1 MDVQRNPHT
10 FHRDIDLGGNFM
22 LDEQGLQDR
31 IATSYYRMD
40 GNGDYAALAD
50 DAKQDVGINDFG
62 LSVRFKPDNVTTARQ
77 VLQNKESG
85 GIGYGLEIRED
96 DLWIRLDDGTV
107 DVTAKIATAV
117 ISNDVWFHY
126 LVRFDRSGNATAYVN
141 GVKVGTV
148 DISTAGLT
156 LSNAGAYRVGT
167 ESGGTTLEFT
177 GQISHNRFFNYLPSE
192 VDAKSYSQGG
202 AVDYSDIGATNTEL
216 MPNQVDRDFS
226 GASAWT
232 NVDIDAYDETTDLTI
247 TANAANQYAEIAV
260 ASAPMTQGK
269 RYRWYYD
276 AANIVSTWVIKDF
289 TGVQTFGTI
298 SANATQGFI
307 EFIVDSGITGGF
319 RIVSGSATSSIDF
332 DNFSLFDAGVV
343 SDYRPVSITAG
354 TWYDLSGN
362 DLDLTIT
369 NAIAVGVSET
379 IITAE
384 EIVFTGGTGDNKIS
398 IPDNLADAL
407 SVVEAANKYQTFVT
421 TNGSESVDFLK
432 QVNFAMPTLTSGGTG
447 DYGAKL
453 TQILNDSGAAGGSDL
468 YTGFLMD
475 ITETD
480 VTGWDSVLLIDLQVG
495 SSTLFS
501 VTDGGIVFV
510 GNETINTNMTT
521 GITINQGGADNEIF
535 VGKSSDV
542 GHPFTAV
549 IELDSY
555 IGIEKWAGDNGG
567 VVFRGFSDADKPAMG
582 IFGYVGNASPT
593 MAPIVLRGHKTDGAT
608 GAAALADAEILLDI
622 HNSTTPKIRILGDG
636 TLEFQQASSITSGG
650 NNLIKVVGG
659 TAGVRLNDGIGIDS
673 TPAPTAAGI
682 VMSRSVSSGAAL
694 YSGISYTETVTVA
707 STQSYN
713 ALLIDPVGVVAFNTG
728 THVLFTGI
736 NIGNFTVT
744 ESTDSTI
751 TSLVGLYIEDA
762 PQYSGAGGDI
772 TNLLAM
778 WVVAGVSRFGG
789 TVDIQNELTLGNDAA
804 NISGKINFIASDGDA
819 ADIAINTSDQLT
831 FNNAVGGYLF
841 DATIEMSGTA
851 NSPKILSASGSAATP
866 NIIPDK
872 ADPDTGLFTLSAD
885 RLGLAVGGFQMLL
898 IRESTNNDNLAAFIF
913 DAPDLV
919 SVTSANGSTWRLLQ
933 TQAVNV
939 DWDGGVTITALHG
952 QSAYFDIITNTA
964 DQATTASIASTVYIA
979 GAPVDGSNV
988 TITTMAA
995 LYVNAGVSIF
1005 NDVIHMLEI
1014 TTPTSI
1020 DSYGAIYPKADNE
1033 LYFKDGA
1040 GVEHVILKGA
1050 AATRDLFFQP
1060 IEAPTGVVGDWE
1072 VHEINASQEVHF
1084 IFHIPANFTT
1094 LVSANIVMIPDATET
1109 IQWDANISVAA
1120 NGEGSAADARSV
1132 ADDTLAVTSGNVTEV
1147 DISDEL
1153 TGLAAEDYVAVNFQA
1168 DTANLRII
1176 GIEIEYE

>member
-1 MDVQRNPHT
+1 MEVHRNPHT
-10 FHRDIDLGGNFM
+10 FHKDLDIGGNII

-62 LSVRFKPDNVTTARQ
+62 LSVRFKPDNVATARQ

-85 GIGYGLEIRED
+85 GIGHGLEIRED

-117 ISNDVWFHY
+117 FSNDVWFHA
-126 LVRFDRSGNATAYVN
+126 LSRFDRDGNATAYIN

-148 DISTAGLT
+148 DISTASLT

-177 GQISHNRFFNYLPSE
+177 GQISHNRIFNYLISE
-192 VDAKSYSQGG
+192 TDAKSYSQGG
-202 AVDYSDIGATNTEL
+202 AVDYSDIGPANTEL

-232 NVDIDAYDETTDLTI
+232 NVDINAYDETGDLTI
-247 TANAANQYAEIAV
+247 TATAADQYAEIAV

-276 AANIVSTWVIKDF
+276 AANIISTWVIKDF

-319 RIVSGSATSSIDF
+319 RIVSGSTTSSIDF
-332 DNFSLFDAGVV
+332 DNFSLFQAGVV

-384 EIVFTGGTGDNKIS
+384 EIVFAGGTGDNKIS

-407 SVVEAANKYQTFVT
+407 SVQEAANKYLTFVT
-421 TNGSESVDFLK
+421 TDASESVDILK
-432 QVNFAMPTLTSGGTG
+432 NLRVTGVDITLDGDLDFVGAQEISTSGNAVLTLNPGTADLVVSNTG
-447 DYGAKL
+447 
-453 TQILNDSGAAGGSDL
+453 IL
-468 YTGFLMD
+468 F
-475 ITETD
+475 I
-480 VTGWDSVLLIDLQVG
+480 
-495 SSTLFS
+495 
-501 VTDGGIVFV
+501 
-510 GNETINTNMTT
+510 NETANTNMTT
-521 GITINQGGADNEIF
+521 GITIQQGAADNDSFAI
-535 VGKSSDV
+535 KSSDV
-542 GHPFTAV
+542 STPITDIVGVGEGDTYFS
-549 IELDSY
+549 IK
-555 IGIEKWAGDNGG
+555 KWSAADGG
-567 VVFRGFSDADKPAMG
+567 VVLSGFSDATLGTAIG
-582 IFGYVGNASPT
+582 LFGYSGDATPTSGNITFRSY
-593 MAPIVLRGHKTDGAT
+593 KSDGGT
-608 GAAALADAEILLDI
+608 GTVALADGEIIIDFE
-622 HNSTTPKIRILGDG
+622 NATTTKLQILGDG
-636 TLEFQQASSITSGG
+636 TLEFQQASSITTGG
-650 NNLIKVVGG
+650 NNALTLNPGTADVVISNQGILFINETVNTNMTTGITIHQGTADDEAFALKSSDISHAVTTQAEADTYGMMKKRSGSAGGLFIMGITDISSSNAGLWLRGVQGVSNPDDTHQAITLQGAKKDGGSNIADLAAAETVLDIRNSATKLISILGDGTFQFEQASSITTGG
-659 TAGVRLNDGIGIDS
+659 AALLTLTGTTAGVRLDDGIGIDS
-673 TPAPTAAGI
+673 VPAPTAAGI

-707 STQSYN
+707 TTQDYN
-713 ALLIDPVGVVAFNTG
+713 GLLIDPANVLVHDVG
-728 THVLFTGI
+728 THAAIYGI
-736 NIGNFTVT
+736 KIGNFTVT
-744 ESTDSTI
+744 EDTTSTI
-751 TSLVGLYIEDA
+751 ISLVGLYIEDV
-762 PQYSGAGGDI
+762 PQYTGAAGDI
-772 TNLLAM
+772 TNLFSIL
-778 WVVAGVSRFGG
+778 
-789 TVDIQNELTLGNDAA
+789 VD
-804 NISGKINFIASDGDA
+804 
-819 ADIAINTSDQLT
+819 
-831 FNNAVGGYLF
+831 
-841 DATIEMSGTA
+841 
-851 NSPKILSASGSAATP
+851 
-866 NIIPDK
+866 
-872 ADPDTGLFTLSAD
+872 
-885 RLGLAVGGFQMLL
+885 
-898 IRESTNNDNLAAFIF
+898 
-913 DAPDLV
+913 
-919 SVTSANGSTWRLLQ
+919 
-933 TQAVNV
+933 
-939 DWDGGVTITALHG
+939 
-952 QSAYFDIITNTA
+952 
-964 DQATTASIASTVYIA
+964 A
-979 GAPVDGSNV
+979 GACRFD
-988 TITTMAA
+988 
-995 LYVNAGVSIF
+995 
-1005 NDVIHMLEI
+1005 DVIYLGEI
-1014 TTPTSI
+1014 TTPTAI
-1020 DSYGAIYPKADNE
+1020 DTFGAVYPKADNE
-1033 LYFKDGA
+1033 LYFQSGD

-1084 IFHIPANFTT
+1084 IFHLPSNFTT

-1120 NGEGSAADARSV
+1120 NGEASAADTRSV
-1132 ADDTLAVTSGNVTEV
+1132 ADDQLAVTSGNLTEV

-1168 DTANLRII
+1168 DTANLRVI